1 MLPKRD
7 FFVGILLVSLLVLLL
22 ACGDS
27 EKSASPMASS
37 ESASEAPSESASA
50 VEPAGESAEAETA
63 AAAGAADEDAEE
75 IEPSSLSQTGQIE
88 LKQYTVAYIGSG
100 TVGGGTLILNGT
112 SHPFKIAGLGIGGI
126 GASSIDATGKVYNL
140 PNLEAFPG
148 SYGNA
153 RLGITAGDSGKGR
166 LWLKNSDGVVI
177 ELWTKMRGL
186 ALTGGV
192 DGILIEW
199 DDGSD
204 TVVGKTVEGSAK
216 VVGGAIE
223 VGADVVE
230 GSLDAIKK
238 PFQ

>member
-7 FFVGILLVSLLVLLL
+7 FFVGFLLVSLLVLLL

-27 EKSASPMASS
+27 EKSASPMAPS
-37 ESASEAPSESASA
+37 ESPSESASA
-50 VEPAGESAEAETA
+50 VEPAGERAEAETA

-75 IEPSSLSQTGQIE
+75 IEPSSLSQAGQIE

-100 TVGGGTLILNGT
+100 TVGGGTLILNGE

-153 RLGITAGDSGKGR
+153 RLGFTAGDSGKGR

-223 VGADVVE
+223 VGADAVE
-230 GSLDAIKK
+230 GSLDVIKK